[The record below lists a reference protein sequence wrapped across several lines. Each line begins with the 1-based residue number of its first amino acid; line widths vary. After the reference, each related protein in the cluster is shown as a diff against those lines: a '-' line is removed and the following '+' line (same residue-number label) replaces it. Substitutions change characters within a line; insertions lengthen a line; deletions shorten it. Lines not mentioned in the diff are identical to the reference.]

1 MRVALHVAV
10 LQETVALY
18 PVRAAKRLAD
28 KRWHNT
34 LTHSQVKL
42 HKMDYRWKKALLSRK
57 GYEYKGIVDLVA
69 ITLNNKRPD
78 ELEIMLVQ
86 VKSGKGNRIDEKKKE
101 RLRIA
106 RRKLKI
112 TLAGAEIPETKVNIF
127 NIPTR

>member
-1 MRVALHVAV
+1 
-10 LQETVALY
+10 
-18 PVRAAKRLAD
+18 
-28 KRWHNT
+28 
-34 LTHSQVKL
+34 
-42 HKMDYRWKKALLSRK
+42 
-57 GYEYKGIVDLVA
+57 VA